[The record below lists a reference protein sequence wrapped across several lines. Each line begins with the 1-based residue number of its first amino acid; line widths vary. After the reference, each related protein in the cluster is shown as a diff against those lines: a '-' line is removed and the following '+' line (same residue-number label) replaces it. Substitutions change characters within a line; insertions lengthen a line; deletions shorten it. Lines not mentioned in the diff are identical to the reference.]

1 MDRMEVETALVD
13 VVQGNVD
20 NAALILINTNLV
32 TQLQMDIEKQTVVA
46 DYISINDD

>member
-1 MDRMEVETALVD
+1 MEVEMALVD

-20 NAALILINTNLV
+20 NAALILANTNLV

-46 DYISINDD
+46 DYI